1 MESETEEK
9 ITKYLIENVFQNED
23 VMFNSEII
31 QDTEELGNIIDY
43 LIDVI
48 ESLHNEYYYMVWG
61 VYYDYMFHWSN
72 KIGANRPSVRVHL
85 FEDF

>member
-1 MESETEEK
+1 MDSEREEK
-9 ITKYLIENVFQNED
+9 ITKYLIENVFQHED

-31 QDTEELGNIIDY
+31 QDPEELGLIIDY

-48 ESLHNEYYYMVWG
+48 ESLHNEYYNMVWG
-61 VYYDYMFHWSN
+61 YYYDYMFHWSN
-72 KIGANRPSVRVHL
+72 KIGANRQSLSGHL